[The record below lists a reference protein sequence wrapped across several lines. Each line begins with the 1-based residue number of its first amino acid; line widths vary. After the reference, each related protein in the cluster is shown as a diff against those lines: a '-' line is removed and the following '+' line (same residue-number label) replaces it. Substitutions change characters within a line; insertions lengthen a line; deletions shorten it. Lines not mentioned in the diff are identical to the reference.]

1 MLGLRLA
8 LGAIALMA
16 VLTASIGG
24 LAVVD
29 FDGNEET
36 VNLVLTSGGD
46 GLYWDALANGA
57 RAAAARRGVQLS
69 VREGVVA
76 EGCAT
81 LSIVGADESAS
92 CCGGAI
98 LSPHLFHV
106 GMANYSAGRLCAHF
120 AAKHVAVG
128 GKIVVLTDSLDNSP
142 SKARLQ
148 GFRDTLSY
156 YEGDGTSRKQ
166 WRVEIIPIVDVASEH
181 EVDDLATA
189 GARHADAALV
199 FDFTGGSAAVLV
211 KSFPAGAS
219 DQRSRLVSFDS
230 SEASLAAIETGELAA
245 VVTHDP
251 YQCGYQAVDRLVMY
265 HRSDLLGRPA
275 KGRGCIHVPAQLVER
290 GTLAEY
296 RSGLKTAAANAR

>member
-36 VNLVLTSGGD
+36 VNLVLTPGGD
-46 GLYWDALANGA
+46 GPYWDAVVNGA

-69 VREGVVA
+69 VSEGVA
-76 EGCAT
+76 ADGCAT
-81 LSIVGADESAS
+81 LSIVGADETAS
-92 CCGGAI
+92 CGGGAI

-106 GMANYSAGRLCAHF
+106 GMANYSAGRICAHY

-128 GKIVVLTDSLDNSP
+128 SKIVALIDSSDNSP
-142 SKARLQ
+142 SKPRLQ
-148 GFRDTLSY
+148 GFRDTLRY
-156 YEGDGTSRKQ
+156 YEGDGQSRRQ
-166 WRVEIIPIVDVASEH
+166 WRVEVVPLVGAASDH

-189 GARHADAALV
+189 GVQRADAALV
-199 FDFTGGSAAVLV
+199 VDFTGGTAAALQ
-211 KSFPAGAS
+211 KCFPGGAA
-219 DQRSRLVSFDS
+219 DQRSRLVSFDP

-296 RSGLKTAAANAR
+296 RSGLKTAESDAR

>member
-29 FDGNEET
+29 FDGSEET
-36 VNLVLTSGGD
+36 VSLVLTSGGD

-69 VREGVVA
+69 IREGVVDD
-76 EGCAT
+76 GCAT

-92 CCGGAI
+92 CCGGAT

-106 GMANYSAGRLCAHF
+106 GMANYSAGRLCAHY
-120 AAKHVAVG
+120 AAKHVPVG
-128 GKIVVLTDSLDNSP
+128 GKIVVLTDGSDHSP
-142 SKARLQ
+142 STPRLQ
-148 GFRDTLSY
+148 GFRDTLRY
-156 YEGDGTSRKQ
+156 YNCDGPLRKQ
-166 WRVEIIPIVDVASEH
+166 WRVEVVDIVDAAPEH

-189 GARHADAALV
+189 GVRHVDAALV
-199 FDFTGGSAAVLV
+199 FDFTGGSAEALV
-211 KSFPAGAS
+211 KSFTEGAS
-219 DQRSRLVSFDS
+219 EQRSRLVSFDP

-275 KGRGCIHVPAQLVER
+275 KGRGCIHVPAQFVER

-296 RSGLKTAAANAR
+296 RSGLKTAVSNAQ